1 MRSIRYDTYY
11 DKVFGGWLGKC
22 VGGNIGAAVENSK
35 FLMDLRE
42 SEIFPDEIP
51 PNDDLDLQL
60 LWLHVLEQRGVHLTS
75 RDLAQG
81 WLDHC
86 WYPFNEYGYFLHNFE
101 RGIDPP
107 VSGWFNNQYFRQSM
121 GAPIRSEIW
130 GMIAVGDAEL
140 AMAYAAK
147 DATLDHDTE
156 AVWAEQ
162 MLAAIEAE
170 AFFESDLNRLIDVGV
185 TRIPAESKLRSVI
198 ELVRQQHAEDVSWQ
212 DARRAL
218 LERCGHPDASWAVQN
233 LGITILALVYGG
245 GDFGA
250 TQLIGLNCGYDTD
263 CTCASAGAILGIV
276 LGARGLPEE
285 WTRQARDTFA
295 VAIDVHRPTNRIS
308 DLATDTCR
316 VGVAVAASINR
327 ATLIEDVPND
337 LGAERI
343 PIDDF
348 TPPVEISATYQ
359 GPPSVGHGQATVVD
373 LTVVNHTAHV
383 RTGRLHLSTNDG
395 AEVSPRSIEMTLPAG
410 ETIHQPVRI
419 GIPTATTSIP
429 SAIAVEAT
437 WETAGD
443 RSIATSFGLAG
454 AKSYRLIGPFWDLY
468 DTTRPGAR
476 PYWDPIDHRKAR
488 PRGAENFNNF
498 VDLHRPYIDEASFAS
513 PPAGRRVDAAEDKLP
528 LDEWFGMAGPACLYL
543 IRDVD
548 SPDDREARLMI
559 GNSDPFKLWLNDAPV
574 AESDRNWFWM
584 PYNHDV
590 TVRLRRGRNRIAIK
604 ALRTGKS
611 AEFSLGI
618 AVPETHVRWMNDLSD
633 LVG

>member
-1 MRSIRYDTYY
+1 MRSISYETYY
-11 DKVFGGWLGKC
+11 DKVYGGWLGKC
-22 VGGNIGAAVENSK
+22 IGGNIGTAVENSK

-42 SEIFPDEIP
+42 SEIFPEEIP
-51 PNDDLDLQL
+51 TNDDLDLQL
-60 LWLHVLEQRGVHLTS
+60 LWLQVLEQQGVHLTS

-101 RGIDPP
+101 RGIAPP

-130 GMIAVGDAEL
+130 GMIAVGNAEL
-140 AMAYAAK
+140 AMVYAAN

-162 MLAAIEAE
+162 MLAAMEAE
-170 AFFESDLNRLIDVGV
+170 AFFEHDLNRLIDVGV
-185 TRIPAESKLRSVI
+185 VRIPAESKLRRCI
-198 ELVRQQHAEDVSWQ
+198 EVVREQHVRGVSWQ
-212 DARRAL
+212 SARQTM
-218 LERCGHPDASWAVQN
+218 LERLGHPDASWAVQN
-233 LGITILALVYGG
+233 LGITMLALLYGG

-250 TQLIGLNCGYDTD
+250 TQLISLNCGYDTD

-276 LGARGLPEE
+276 LGARALPQE

-316 VGVAVAASINR
+316 VGVAVAASRNR
-327 ATLIEDVPND
+327 QTVIKDVPTA
-337 LGAERI
+337 LGTERI
-343 PIDDF
+343 PVDGP
-348 TPPVEISATYQ
+348 TEPVEITVTYRAL
-359 GPPSVGHGQATVVD
+359 PSVGFGETTVVD
-373 LTVVNHTAHV
+373 LAITNRTDKV
-383 RTGRLHLSTNDG
+383 RGGWLHLSSNGG
-395 AEVSPRSIEMTLPAG
+395 ADVSPRSIEMALPAG
-410 ETIHQPVRI
+410 ETVSQPVRV
-419 GIPTATTSIP
+419 GIPATAQRIP
-429 SAIAVEAT
+429 SAIAVGAT
-437 WETAGD
+437 WEARDDPATE
-443 RSIATSFGLAG
+443 TSFGLAG
-454 AKSYRLIGPFWDLY
+454 AHTYQVIGPFWDLY
-468 DTTRPGAR
+468 DTTRPDAT

-498 VDLHRPYIDEASFAS
+498 VALHRPYIDEASFAS
-513 PPAGRRVDAAEDKLP
+513 PPAGRRLNAAEDKLP
-528 LDEWFGMAGPACLYL
+528 LDDWFGTTGPACLYL
-543 IRDVD
+543 IRDID

-559 GNSDPFKLWLNDAPV
+559 GNSDPFKLWLNNELV
-574 AESDRNWFWM
+574 AESDQTWFWM

-590 TVRLRRGRNRIAIK
+590 TVHLQRGRNRIAIK

-611 AEFSLGI
+611 AELSLGI
-618 AVPETHVRWMNDLSD
+618 AVPKTHVRWMNDLAD